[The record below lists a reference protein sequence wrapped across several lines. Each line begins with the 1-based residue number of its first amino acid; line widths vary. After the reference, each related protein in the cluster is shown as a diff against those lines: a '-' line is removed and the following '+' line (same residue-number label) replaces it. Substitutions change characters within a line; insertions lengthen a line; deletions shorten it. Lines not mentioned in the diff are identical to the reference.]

1 MDRSLRARG
10 RQGFTLLELI
20 IVLAV
25 LAALAALVVPI
36 LGWVRDQA
44 RFATAAAGAAEV
56 MNNLETYKAATGKY
70 PDRFDSLVSSGTTM
84 YSKLSS
90 SAGGV
95 ATVQASGGTGVTAG
109 YYFSNGGGITQ
120 VINHDES
127 AVDPNASTDS
137 GTPVAFGAGTNLLFV
152 KPSVTI
158 PDPSDPTFNSVQ
170 KVVRIIRTAY
180 PNQGTTTGGV
190 AIPAGHQLI
199 ALGIGSRLS
208 AVGTTMTSAPVHG
221 GAAVGKYGRYIGL
234 FDVSPGPTG
243 RGKVQLKMIVDSEFE
258 ILAKNVANYQ
268 GSAPTD
274 DAGGYVAPPATP

>member
-1 MDRSLRARG
+1 MVRSQRSRRSA
-10 RQGFTLLELI
+10 FTLLELI

-44 RFATAAAGAAEV
+44 KYATSAAGAAEV

-70 PDRFDSLVSSGTTM
+70 PDRFDSLVATGGTTRYTKVSASTSYGGVM
-84 YSKLSS
+84 PATTGSS
-90 SAGGV
+90 S
-95 ATVQASGGTGVTAG
+95 
-109 YYFSNGGGITQ
+109 YYLTNGAGITQ
-120 VINHDES
+120 VLDHDEA

-137 GTPVAFGAGTNLLFV
+137 STPVAIGTSNLFFLA
-152 KPSVTI
+152 KSVTI
-158 PDPSDPTFNSVQ
+158 PTDPQAAAMVA
-170 KVVRIIRTAY
+170 KIVRVIRTAY

-190 AIPAGHQLI
+190 AIPTGHELV
-199 ALGIGSRLS
+199 AMGIGSRLS
-208 AVGTTMTSAPVHG
+208 TVGTTMTSAPVHG
-221 GAAVGKYGRYIGL
+221 GAPVGKYGRYIAL
-234 FDVSPGPTG
+234 FDVTPGPTG

-268 GSAPTD
+268 GSGPTD